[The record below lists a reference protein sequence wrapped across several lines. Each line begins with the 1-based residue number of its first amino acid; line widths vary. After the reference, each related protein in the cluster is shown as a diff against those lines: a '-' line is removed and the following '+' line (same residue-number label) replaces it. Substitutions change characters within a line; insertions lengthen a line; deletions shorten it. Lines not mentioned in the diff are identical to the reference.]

1 MNPVSKIRVVA
12 ISSVLC
18 FLLALYIFGYALDK
32 YKTDPDDFTISR
44 AVANG
49 NSITAAVIVFAV
61 IGAFLLIYLHHLR
74 GLPSRILLRDIIILT
89 ILALFISIIFVT
101 PYQKDGTISDN
112 KTIKDAHIGIAAA
125 AFTLVFV
132 YNLYTYY
139 IFYKNY
145 KTKLPII
152 LAAFN
157 ILVFIALFIPVIIE
171 EESHKVFTSQ
181 SENNA
186 LGITFATFENV
197 NYLSLLVVILLLGFY
212 KV

>member
-1 MNPVSKIRVVA
+1 MNPTLKIKVVA

-44 AVANG
+44 AVADG

-61 IGAFLLIYLHHLR
+61 FGSFLLIYLHHLR
-74 GLPSRILLRDIIILT
+74 GLKPRILLRDITIFI

-101 PYQKDGTISDN
+101 PYQKDGTVSSDTTVN
-112 KTIKDAHIGIAAA
+112 DEHMGLAAA
-125 AFTLVFV
+125 AFTLVFI

-145 KTKLPII
+145 KTRLPII
-152 LAAFN
+152 LGAFN
-157 ILVFIALFIPVIIE
+157 ILIFIALFIPVIIE
-171 EESHKVFTSQ
+171 EESSKVFTSQ
-181 SENNA
+181 AENND
-186 LGITFATFENV
+186 LGITFATFENL
-197 NYLSLLVVILLLGFY
+197 NYLSLLLIILLLGFY